1 MNMFSHPIP
10 RLLLSVVT
18 VVLLAMK
25 NPIQNS
31 RTGSDRAHFLK
42 HLVRRM
48 GENLGIV
55 DVQDL
60 VLNFVHQSN
69 IIHLDFG
76 VNDADVKI
84 MTD

>member
-31 RTGSDRAHFLK
+31 KAGSDRASFFETPWD
-42 HLVRRM
+42 LVRRM
-48 GENLGIV
+48 GENLRIV

-69 IIHLDFG
+69 IIHLDFRG
-76 VNDADVKI
+76 ERC
-84 MTD
+84 